1 MADSPE
7 IRPVDRLSI
16 ELLEILLSV
25 HLLKHPAADGNDYFS
40 QTRNLK
46 VVALLV
52 NDIIVRLGKFRED
65 DNRNW
70 SFREVS
76 KALEKRAST
85 ASRAVAAGPAI
96 KEFLQNSKRLEDY
109 RNFTVAHLPK
119 RGAAHLKPLT
129 ELYQLV
135 TLAVKVVDILAG
147 EKNQYKVGE
156 VNLREV
162 AASGADA

>member
-1 MADSPE
+1 MAASPE
-7 IRPVDRLSI
+7 IRPVDRLGI

-25 HLLKHPAADGNDYFS
+25 HLLKQTAADGDDFFS
-40 QTRNLK
+40 QARNLK
-46 VVALLV
+46 VVTLLV

-76 KALEKRAST
+76 KALAKST
-85 ASRAVAAGPAI
+85 VTDSRAVAVGPAI
-96 KEFLQNSKRLEDY
+96 KEFLQNSKWLKDY
-109 RNFTVAHLPK
+109 RNLAVAHLPK
-119 RGAAHLKPLT
+119 RGAANLKPLT

-162 AASGADA
+162 AASSEDA